1 MPGKSHLKTLDKIAA
16 AIRRAR
22 SILTVSHANPDG
34 DNLGSQAALAIAARR
49 AGKKAIVAIQDPV
62 PDRLAFMAGPAAM
75 VSPARLEKLADAV
88 DLIVVLDTCSFS
100 QLESFTGAISKR
112 RDKTVVLDHHPMPED
127 IGRLRLIDPAAA
139 ATGMLVMELLDR
151 LRWPIE
157 GKVVQALAGAILT
170 DTGWLRFS
178 NTGLAAV
185 LAVARLVEKGLN
197 PHKLYEKIYQSD
209 RPHRIRLMTRML
221 DGMELHCSG
230 KLAVMTI
237 SRRDFAETGATKD
250 ETENLINEA
259 MRIAGVEIA
268 VLLVESDGKT
278 RVSLRSRSRAD
289 VGKLARTLGGGGHA
303 RASGVKLQL
312 PLDQA
317 RQLIIQTCRKALK

>member
-1 MPGKSHLKTLDKIAA
+1 MQKKSHAKTLEKIADA
-16 AIRRAR
+16 VRRAR

-34 DNLGSQAALAIAARR
+34 DNLGSQAALVLAARK
-49 AGKKAIVAIQDPV
+49 AGKKAVVALQDPL
-62 PDRLAFMAGPAAM
+62 PHRLAFMAGPAAT
-75 VSPARLEKLADAV
+75 VSPARLEKLADAC
-88 DLIVVLDTCSFS
+88 DLIVVLDTCSLS
-100 QLESFTGAISKR
+100 QLESFAGAISR
-112 RDKTVVLDHHPMPED
+112 RKEKTIVMDHHSMPEA
-127 IGRLRLIDPAAA
+127 IGRLRLIDPGAA

-151 LRWPIE
+151 LGWPIE
-157 GKVVQALAGAILT
+157 GPIVQALAGAILT

-178 NTGLAAV
+178 NTGLAAI

-197 PHKLYEKIYQSD
+197 PHRLYDQIFQSD

-230 KLAVMTI
+230 RLAVMTI
-237 SRRDFAETGATKD
+237 SRRDFADTGATRD

-268 VLLVESDGKT
+268 ALLVEGDGRI
-278 RVSLRSRSRAD
+278 RVSLRSRRKVD
-289 VGKLARTLGGGGHA
+289 VAEMARSLGGGGHV
-303 RASGVKLQL
+303 RASGAKLQM

-317 RQLIIQTCRKALK
+317 RQLVIQTCRKALK